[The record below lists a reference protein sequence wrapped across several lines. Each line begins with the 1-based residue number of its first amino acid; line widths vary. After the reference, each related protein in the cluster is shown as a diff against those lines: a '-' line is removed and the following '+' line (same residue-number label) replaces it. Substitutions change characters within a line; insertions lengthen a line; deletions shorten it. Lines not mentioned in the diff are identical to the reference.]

1 MTADVSGEIWDL
13 FFRVTKGMKSRV
25 VFDAKV
31 GGISRGMVETNDR
44 LELKY
49 LAGGI
54 EIDKSYA
61 VSEDIMY
68 PPDTDWFGRHFKL
81 AVQQT
86 LVKAVA
92 GPKHQLV
99 WSKPHRLLIPV
110 CCRVVH
116 GENSHQLPD
125 FPRSLYAQTSW
136 HARPGAAGRYIATA
150 AIFGMSTVALFGTFL
165 RILGLSGIRRRV

>member
-13 FFRVTKGMKSRV
+13 FLRITKRMKSRIV
-25 VFDAKV
+25 LDAKV

-44 LELKY
+44 FELKY

-61 VSEDIMY
+61 VSEDVVY
-68 PPDTDWFGRHFKL
+68 PSDIDWFGRHFKL

-99 WSKPHRLLIPV
+99 
-110 CCRVVH
+110 
-116 GENSHQLPD
+116 
-125 FPRSLYAQTSW
+125 
-136 HARPGAAGRYIATA
+136 
-150 AIFGMSTVALFGTFL
+150 
-165 RILGLSGIRRRV
+165 